1 MTKKELDPVWIEA
14 QLTGADW
21 HTSSLSSGGTNCV
34 QVAFLDRGIVA
45 LRDSKNPGKA
55 PHLFTD
61 SEYDAFV
68 GGIARGELRRS
79 GR

>member
-1 MTKKELDPVWIEA
+1 MNKDTLDPDWIET
-14 QLTGADW
+14 QLHDARW

-34 QVAFLDRGIVA
+34 QIAFLDQGIVA

-61 SEYDAFV
+61 AEYDAFTA
-68 GGIARGELRRS
+68 GIERGELRRP
-79 GR
+79 